1 MNDSDKFA
9 IHHWIRPTSWTIAL
23 LLIALFSILTGCK
36 NQPKQVVFEIAED
49 MSGLII
55 LVDNEQSP
63 ITFEKRTN
71 SYHLS
76 IDSSGIIEVRDLIK
90 LDGHIILT
98 GVMKNEV
105 FSSGFLFYS
114 QPKYESFFKDD
125 LSFDGSIGGDPN
137 EEKAIWKYM
146 PVFFINGVLIHA
158 FFFGTLEEAKE
169 ALNEMR
175 DESLAAARKIVPG
188 VAISPE
194 EFER

>member
-1 MNDSDKFA
+1 MNE
-9 IHHWIRPTSWTIAL
+9 
-23 LLIALFSILTGCK
+23 
-36 NQPKQVVFEIAED
+36 PKQVVFEITED

-55 LVDNEQSP
+55 LVDNGKSP
-63 ITFEKRTN
+63 ITFEKRNN

-105 FSSGFLFYS
+105 FSSGILFYT

-125 LSFDGSIGGDPN
+125 LSFDGSIGGDLN

-158 FFFGTLEEAKE
+158 FFFGTLEDAKE

-175 DESLAAARKIVPG
+175 DESVAAARKIAPG
-188 VAISPE
+188 VSISPE
-194 EFER
+194 EFERRQRE